1 MPEGGVSCTLGD
13 ASYLADNREISGER
27 FLKKVSIIDV
37 AKHAGVSVS
46 TVSLV
51 LRQKGKISEAT
62 IGKVN
67 AAITTLG
74 YVHNVAAANLRANT
88 SNNRP
93 DPARLQRQLFHQVM
107 ASIVQELEKQ
117 GYMVFLG
124 QPLNDGEHLERTLL
138 SFKQQGVAGVIYL
151 ASDTAP
157 PLFRNTFVTARCR
170 LWRFFAVVAGR
181 EMQPGDAR

>member
-1 MPEGGVSCTLGD
+1 M
-13 ASYLADNREISGER
+13 
-27 FLKKVSIIDV
+27 KKVSIIDV

-88 SNNRP
+88 SNLIGLILR
-93 DPARLQRQLFHQVM
+93 DFSDSFSIKVM

-138 SFKQQGVAGVIYL
+138 SFKQQGVAGVIYGVGH
-151 ASDTAP
+151 P
-157 PLFRNTFVTARCR
+157 RR
-170 LWRFFAVVAGR
+170 LSSGTHSSLPAAACGGFAVVAGR